1 MNIWKD
7 IKKLPFYH
15 IENLVTNVYVY
26 AQEDESPQ
34 TFVKACV
41 RQRVFILNFS
51 WYIILFPIVSWYLKN
66 RHQLKFG
73 YKIEVL
79 LYRERKS

>member
-7 IKKLPFYH
+7 IKKLPFYY
-15 IENLVTNVYVY
+15 IENLVANVYVY

-41 RQRVFILNFS
+41 KQRVFILNFS
-51 WYIILFPIVSWYLKN
+51 
-66 RHQLKFG
+66 
-73 YKIEVL
+73 
-79 LYRERKS
+79 